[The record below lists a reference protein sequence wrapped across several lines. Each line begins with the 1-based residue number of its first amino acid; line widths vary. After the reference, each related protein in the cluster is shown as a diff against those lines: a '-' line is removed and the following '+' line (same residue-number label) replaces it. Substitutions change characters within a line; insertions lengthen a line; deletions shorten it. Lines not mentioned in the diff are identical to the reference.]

1 MRKYEHERM
10 QKIITSILTWKI
22 LEQEMDE
29 FFLENYSN
37 DLDLDIQNVSFAE
50 TAEAPSDLILPLL
63 RYQKEWLAW
72 SLKQETIFKR
82 GILAY
87 EMGMGK
93 TVEAIALVLAQR
105 ELKKATSGSSILPSS
120 PSTSQEL
127 PTIKGS
133 LVVYHVIG
141 ETRWFRKIE
150 RCTTKGSNK
159 TLVYHGTNRE
169 KCMYKLE
176 EYDFV
181 FTTYS
186 AIQAYYWPKK
196 SKQNNKNSKWS
207 DDGSIE
213 NSAWAH
219 YIKTVDN
226 KPTKAVLALKSSY
239 KWALTGTPLQNHIGE
254 LYSFVRFLRVI
265 PYAYYFC
272 KKFGVKTELVR
283 FSLLR
288 NRARAFGERTQ
299 EKGEEEKQ
307 DSPRTINFGCGFAK
321 ELTPQVE
328 EPKSNSDYDTMAEI
342 DNYEDSSA
350 QTIDDVESSKEK
362 TDSGDEESSRD
373 SRDTGDEDDDP
384 ILANLCK
391 RNLWFGYMKLFLILV
406 SMQRSPWILLYPFSV
421 YLDGTRQK
429 TIILS
434 KIVHPYLIPI
444 VHETKQNYMATLK
457 LYTDE
462 VKDTIIDALKAN
474 LKGVTV
480 LTSAVENEE
489 DEILGENNSNQ
500 PCENSVSSGQKNKDA
515 VNEDYTAPTVDKD
528 SATIDVDEILPLA
541 IVGEYLV
548 AVDEYFT
555 EEVNEV
561 VEEMKEGE
569 KGQEEE
575 KMEEKEEEK
584 MEEKKQGEEKM
595 EEKEKK

>member
-1 MRKYEHERM
+1 
-10 QKIITSILTWKI
+10 
-22 LEQEMDE
+22 
-29 FFLENYSN
+29 
-37 DLDLDIQNVSFAE
+37 
-50 TAEAPSDLILPLL
+50 
-63 RYQKEWLAW
+63 
-72 SLKQETIFKR
+72 
-82 GILAY
+82 
-87 EMGMGK
+87 
-93 TVEAIALVLAQR
+93 
-105 ELKKATSGSSILPSS
+105 
-120 PSTSQEL
+120 
-127 PTIKGS
+127 
-133 LVVYHVIG
+133 
-141 ETRWFRKIE
+141 
-150 RCTTKGSNK
+150 
-159 TLVYHGTNRE
+159 
-169 KCMYKLE
+169 
-176 EYDFV
+176 
-181 FTTYS
+181 
-186 AIQAYYWPKK
+186 
-196 SKQNNKNSKWS
+196 
-207 DDGSIE
+207 
-213 NSAWAH
+213 
-219 YIKTVDN
+219 
-226 KPTKAVLALKSSY
+226 
-239 KWALTGTPLQNHIGE
+239 
-254 LYSFVRFLRVI
+254 
-265 PYAYYFC
+265 
-272 KKFGVKTELVR
+272 
-283 FSLLR
+283 
-288 NRARAFGERTQ
+288 
-299 EKGEEEKQ
+299 
-307 DSPRTINFGCGFAK
+307 
-321 ELTPQVE
+321 
-328 EPKSNSDYDTMAEI
+328 MAEI

-391 RNLWFGYMKLFLILV
+391 RNLWFGYMKLFLIL
-406 SMQRSPWILLYPFSV
+406 
-421 YLDGTRQK
+421 
-429 TIILS
+429 
-434 KIVHPYLIPI
+434 IVHPYLIPI